1 MTELLVGGKTF
12 ELVME
17 ENAEQKRKE
26 MGVEKVGIQ
35 ALFERNPDAVLE
47 SSDNEPVM
55 ITGDITVV
63 FYKEKNR
70 VLVRNVYGAN
80 QVL

>member
-35 ALFERNPDAVLE
+35 ALLERNPDAVLE

>member
-1 MTELLVGGKTF
+1 MAELLVGGKTF

-26 MGVEKVGIQ
+26 MGVEEVGIQ
-35 ALFERNPDAVLE
+35 ALIERNPEAVLE

-55 ITGDITVV
+55 ISGDITVV

-70 VLVRNVYGAN
+70 VMVRNVYGAN